1 MNRNAIVTGGSGPSA
16 SPFML
21 SFLLSELG
29 GSGLHSAA
37 KNATAAP
44 LLAVAED

>member
-1 MNRNAIVTGGSGPSA
+1 MNRNAISCTDP
-16 SPFML
+16 
-21 SFLLSELG
+21 G

-37 KNATAAP
+37 RNASVAP